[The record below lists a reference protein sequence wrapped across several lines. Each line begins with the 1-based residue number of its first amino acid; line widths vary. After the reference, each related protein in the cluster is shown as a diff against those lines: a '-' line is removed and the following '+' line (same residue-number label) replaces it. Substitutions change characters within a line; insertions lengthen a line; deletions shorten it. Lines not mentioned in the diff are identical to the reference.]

1 MLSSVNSDYIF
12 KYIIIGDP
20 SVGKSQILLRY
31 VNDIF
36 NEKYQ
41 NTIGLEFGAKNLNI
55 NNTLYRIQIW
65 DTAGQEKYKS
75 IIRGYYKN
83 SVCALIVYDISKKQS
98 FDNIYKWMEDCKNQS
113 SKTILM
119 ALIGNKIDLDHKRE
133 VNYEEGKDFADKYN
147 MLFFETSAKTG
158 FNIDKVFFD
167 TASKIIQSL
176 ENGFYD
182 LEDENCG
189 IKISVTSK
197 KLKIINNKNDNNDGD
212 EEIII
217 EKNKCC

>member
-1 MLSSVNSDYIF
+1 MLSSENSDYIF

-65 DTAGQEKYKS
+65 DTAGQEQYKS

-83 SVCALIVYDISKKQS
+83 SVCALIVYDISNKQS

-119 ALIGNKIDLDHKRE
+119 ALIGNKIDLDKRE

-167 TASKIIQSL
+167 TASEIIQSL